1 MEVELI
7 FHENKHLKWVEFS
20 TFKKKHNFSFIDF
33 QSLPTQNIYRE
44 KLVEHPIIY
53 LLSYSLTMVLLQF
66 VPYFLVLSFIQFE
79 SLDLIGNYLFCNSN
93 FLERFVTN
101 NPATT

>member
-1 MEVELI
+1 MNARSGTTVVSLIHVLWRDYSWKQLEL
-7 FHENKHLKWVEFS
+7 S
-20 TFKKKHNFSFIDF
+20 PDF